1 MRSAI
6 FATLVLLAGCGGYH
20 SRPVVTNTYPQP
32 PVQTY
37 PGQPAGQTAFVIDA
51 NVGVVADPD
60 TYGITTDG
68 NVWRLTWLGDAYERH
83 FQGTITCPAGC
94 QFTYARFANAYPG
107 DTVVVNGDQVSF
119 DAVTNAAVPQTLDLA
134 APLQPLTYD
143 LFIDGQEAI
152 GAVIFQ
158 SYGVRSTTDT
168 MPFALYSSNSGL
180 KMEGKTQAAPQFI
193 SLLPKD
199 STATTMVLPPGQGSS
214 GSSSAA
220 VKQ

>member
-20 SRPVVTNTYPQP
+20 SRPVVTDYPQP
-32 PVQTY
+32 PVQ
-37 PGQPAGQTAFVIDA
+37 PGPTPGISAFVVDA

-68 NVWRLTWLGDAYERH
+68 TVWRLTWLGDAYERH

-94 QFTYARFANAYPG
+94 QFTYARFENAYPG
-107 DTVVVNGDQVSF
+107 DTVVVNGNQVSF

-134 APLQPLTYD
+134 SPLQPLTYD

-168 MPFALYSSNSGL
+168 MPFALYSSNSGF
-180 KMEGKTQAAPQFI
+180 KTEGKTQTAPQFI

-199 STATTMVLPPGQGSS
+199 SKQTTMVLPPGQGSS
-214 GSSSAA
+214 GASSAA